1 MPNNARY
8 TLIELKNKL
17 SSEFG
22 IQVKNIGLRRLSNFE
37 EIPNSM
43 NNQTLSQMNITSN
56 DTLDLFEKDN
66 PEEEAVDLL
75 NE

>member
-1 MPNNARY
+1 
-8 TLIELKNKL
+8 LIDLKNKL

-37 EIPNSM
+37 EIPNSL
-43 NNQTLSQMNITSN
+43 NNQTLSQLNITSN
-56 DTLDLFEKDN
+56 DTLDLFEKDS
-66 PEEEAVDLL
+66 PEEEARDLL